1 MKRRQN
7 RHYSTSVRN
16 LSVLILTL
24 ILSFSSCLTACA
36 AVSKKQAEEAAK
48 KMVAASCRCISAE
61 HEKDDREW
69 EFGYLSKT
77 RKTKYEIH
85 VDDTTGKV
93 TEVEME
99 KVNRGCASCYRIS
112 RTCAKKAVLK
122 IMKGSKITGVKKKRS
137 GCRCTYRVTFRSET
151 YRGYAIVNAGTG
163 KVIAWEK
170 KYKTAV

>member
-61 HEKDDREW
+61 HEKDEREW
-69 EFGYLSKT
+69 EFGYLSKS
-77 RKTKYEIH
+77 RKTKYEVH
-85 VDDTTGKV
+85 V
-93 TEVEME
+93 
-99 KVNRGCASCYRIS
+99 GCASCYRIS

-151 YRGYAIVNAGTG
+151 YRGYAVVNAGTG

>member
-24 ILSFSSCLTACA
+24 ILSFSYCLTTCA
-36 AVSKKQAEEAAK
+36 AVSKKEAEKAAEK
-48 KMVAASCRCISAE
+48 VVAASCRRTSAE
-61 HEKDDREW
+61 HEKDEREW
-69 EFGYLSKT
+69 EFVYLSKT

-151 YRGYAIVNAGTG
+151 YRGYAVVNAGTG

>member
-1 MKRRQN
+1 
-7 RHYSTSVRN
+7 
-16 LSVLILTL
+16 
-24 ILSFSSCLTACA
+24 
-36 AVSKKQAEEAAK
+36 
-48 KMVAASCRCISAE
+48 MVAASCRCISAE
-61 HEKDDREW
+61 HEKDEREW
-69 EFGYLSKT
+69 EFVYLSKT

-151 YRGYAIVNAGTG
+151 YRGYAVVNAGTG